1 MLQSFRQIA
10 AVVIETKYNAQKGG
24 WVLRLVRGLK
34 GNQSR
39 ADILVLMPHAWALHR
54 EEPNEH
60 VADGKIAPMPKALDF
75 PTDENVEEQA
85 AARLAKAQAAQAVPL
100 QLEVR
105 AWAWPRVGGELL
117 VNKHVKK
124 SSDGD
129 EDHRN
134 KDEVGQAFLLT
145 IGYTFHIYSP

>member
-1 MLQSFRQIA
+1 MAALASSVVASMPIVLPLSNPARATCGPASRDRTCGSAFRRTCRTLPAPALRSIVDKKRMLQSFRQIA

-39 ADILVLMPHAWALHR
+39 ADILVLMPHAWTLHR

-85 AARLAKAQAAQAVPL
+85 VARLAKAQAAQ
-100 QLEVR
+100 
-105 AWAWPRVGGELL
+105 
-117 VNKHVKK
+117 
-124 SSDGD
+124 
-129 EDHRN
+129 
-134 KDEVGQAFLLT
+134 
-145 IGYTFHIYSP
+145 